1 MISIYLTDAIAA
13 DAAAKLDA
21 DDDMPVNVEEVVD
34 TEHPFPDPIDG
45 IFCEATESID
55 G

>member
-1 MISIYLTDAIAA
+1 MVSIYLTDAIAA

-21 DDDMPVNVEEVVD
+21 DDDMPVKVEELVD
-34 TEHPFPDPIDG
+34 TALPFPDPIEG
-45 IFCEATESID
+45 IFCEATESMD